1 MARISDMINDMS
13 NYGVSF
19 TAINEKFVSFSR
31 VDLISDHMTEIQ
43 NSKNTLFVGTVSN
56 VRNNSSIYPGGIYFL
71 ISDQPDLPE
80 NFKKKNT
87 VVICESI
94 INPEILYEACKK
106 WLSDYEKYLENAEQ
120 IFEILLDDSED
131 NLYHLLDKAAT
142 LIKNPMVLLDANCKI
157 LAYSHSYDIED
168 DIWKQNIMRGYC
180 TYEQIME
187 LQALSEEENFS
198 SACPKSKIVTSDFY
212 QNRIYIH
219 KLKREDELMGTL
231 IILEEST
238 PFSKMDKKLSVK
250 IAQTASLM
258 IYHNY
263 ERLRTLNEYSED
275 NIFIECLSGELK
287 SYGSFLERI
296 RNTTFNKPCKYR
308 VAIIDVDKF
317 ENFDPR
323 KEILRSFFNSIFHKA
338 WMLWYRG
345 NVVAIIDTK
354 NIEDIGAVFEKN
366 KLFFEEKN
374 LRLGVSDEFENIYHI
389 KTYYLQ
395 CRSVLNLS
403 GDFGSEKFYFM
414 YNDFKFYDM
423 LQNVAE
429 NFNADQ
435 YLDNRLAEIYEYDLN
450 NNTEYYMTIKKYIF
464 SGQNLSRAADELHV
478 HKNTVSYRINRA
490 KEIFSIAL
498 DDVEEIFQLMYSYKL
513 KYMIDKCTLE
523 NKDKLNKDKYPFDFT
538 C

>member
-1 MARISDMINDMS
+1 MARISDMISDMS

-19 TAINEKFVSFSR
+19 TAINEKFVSFSQ
-31 VDLISDHMTEIQ
+31 VDLISDNITKIQ

-56 VRNNSSIYPGGIYFL
+56 IRNNSSMCPGGIYFL

-80 NFKKKNT
+80 NFKKRNT
-87 VVICESI
+87 VILCESI
-94 INPEILYEACKK
+94 INPEILYDACKK

-131 NLYHLLDKAAT
+131 NLYHLLDKAAS
-142 LIKNPMVLLDANCKI
+142 LIKNPMILLDANCKI

-187 LQALSEEENFS
+187 LQALSEDENFS
-198 SACPKSKIVTSDFY
+198 IAKSKIVTSDFY

-219 KLKREDELMGTL
+219 KLKRDDELMGTL
-231 IILEEST
+231 VILEEST
-238 PFSKMDKKLSVK
+238 PFSKMDKKLSIK
-250 IAQTASLM
+250 IAQTSSLM

-296 RNTTFNKPCKYR
+296 RNTTFNRPCKYR

-354 NIEDIGAVFEKN
+354 NAEDIGSIFEKN
-366 KLFFEEKN
+366 KLFFEEKK
-374 LRLGVSDEFENIYHI
+374 LRLGVSDEFENIYNI
-389 KTYYLQ
+389 KTYYSQ

-403 GDFGSEKFYFM
+403 GEFGNEKFYFM

-423 LQNVAE
+423 LQNVTE

-435 YLDNRLAEIYEYDLN
+435 YLDNRLAKIQEYDLN

-478 HKNTVSYRINRA
+478 HKNTVSYRINKA
-490 KEIFSIAL
+490 KEIFSL
-498 DDVEEIFQLMYSYKL
+498 TFDDVEEIFQLMYSYKL
-513 KYMIDKCTLE
+513 KYMIDKYALE
-523 NKDKLNKDKYPFDFT
+523 NREKLNKDKYPFDFT